1 MNRFRERYKL
11 NYLACAWAKRLLE
24 YIDKPDSDLLDATTL
39 CAITGQRQ
47 LSGEQLKVNSKR
59 SAVNFFSITDKR
71 PATTQLCVT
80 NCQFIERELALAKN
94 AALLIEY
101 VVVAHANPAFLQFS
115 DLLVG
120 QLHYAQVSTLLQD
133 ICKLTS
139 DDYERTL
146 KQLTRA
152 GILRKPNLNVLLGD
166 ELPDYL
172 LHSLLT
178 QKVENKQQLIAPLLH
193 KSQTAQ
199 FSLNAFPQVDGFR
212 IRDYLKSAVKQEL
225 KGTNVLLYGESG
237 TGKTELARTLAKEL
251 GHVLYE
257 VRSTALTETKSTDD
271 FETKYP
277 DKERLRYL
285 SMISNLLSS
294 CSRSLLLVDECETIF
309 EQACYQYSKEHLQRL
324 IEDNDIPCIWITNH
338 IDYLEPSFIRRFKL
352 ITEVPRPTPEDIA
365 AICKPHFKGLSLSS
379 DFKRTVTRVNN
390 ISPAIIANAA
400 HVAKTLHTAYTEAE
414 NVIYETVEATLRA
427 AGQWESKLQYQH
439 ALKFDFPLFNIK
451 QSRSYLDDIQH
462 ALDNDS
468 SIRVLLSGPPGTGK
482 TAFVHHLAEQHHREL
497 IHVKASDVLS
507 KWVGCES
514 EQNIA
519 AIFEAAHTDE
529 KMILLD
535 EVDSLLTSRESLN
548 AHHELQLVN
557 ELLTQIE
564 SCSQPLFAATN
575 LESRLDH
582 AVLRRFDFKLQCTY
596 LTFAQVL
603 QLYKQSLGIKTVKKA
618 EQQALAELTQ
628 LTPGDFA
635 ILARRKHFRTKQN
648 HRLSAITLL
657 AEENQRKQTKP
668 QMGFIRPN

>member
-1 MNRFRERYKL
+1 MSSFLEKYKL
-11 NYLACAWAKRLLE
+11 NYLACLWAKRLLG
-24 YIDKPDSDLLDATTL
+24 YIDKLDSDLLDANTL
-39 CAITGQRQ
+39 CAMTGHRR
-47 LSGEQLKVNSKR
+47 LSSEQLKINSK
-59 SAVNFFSITDKR
+59 SGAIKLFSIADKH
-71 PATTQLCVT
+71 PLTTQLCVT
-80 NCQFIERELALAKN
+80 NCLSIERELTLAKN
-94 AALLIEY
+94 AALIIEY
-101 VVVAHANPAFLQFS
+101 IVVTQANPAFLHFS

-120 QLHYAQVSTLLQD
+120 QLHHAQVSTLLQD

-139 DDYERTL
+139 QEYERTL
-146 KQLTRA
+146 KRLAEA
-152 GILRKPNLNVLLGD
+152 GIIRKSNLNVLFGD
-166 ELPDYL
+166 ELPKYL
-172 LHSLLT
+172 LQSLLT
-178 QKVENKQQLIAPLLH
+178 QRVETKQQLIVPLLH
-193 KSQTAQ
+193 KSQSAQ

-212 IRDYLKSAVKQEL
+212 IRDYFKSAVKQGL

-251 GHVLYE
+251 GYVLYE
-257 VRSTALTETKSTDD
+257 VRSTALNETKCTDD

-294 CSRSLLLVDECETIF
+294 SSKSLLLVDECETIF
-309 EQACYQYSKEHLQRL
+309 EHACYQYSKEHLQRL

-352 ITEVPRPTPEDIA
+352 VTEVPRPTPEDIA
-365 AICKPHFKGLSLSS
+365 TICKPHFKGLSLSS

-390 ISPAIIANAA
+390 VSPAVIANAA
-400 HVAKTLHTAYTEAE
+400 HVAKTLHTARTEAE

-427 AGQWESKLQYQH
+427 AGQWESKPQYQH
-439 ALKFDFPLFNIK
+439 ALDFDLSLFNIK
-451 QSRSYLDDIQH
+451 QSKNYLDDIQH

-497 IHVKASDVLS
+497 IHVRASDVLS
-507 KWVGCES
+507 KWVGES
-514 EQNIA
+514 EQNIS
-519 AIFEAAHTDE
+519 AIFKEAHTDE

-596 LTFAQVL
+596 LTFGQVL
-603 QLYKQSLGIKTVKKA
+603 QLYKQSLGINSVKKA

-635 ILARRKHFRTKQN
+635 ILARRKQFRTKQN